1 MFQFN
6 ILNEPPTAAQL
17 RQIKSELLAKRRAL
31 LKYAGLSDCLH
42 LVVFCALYFFG
53 LLSGRGVLGVAVSS
67 IVVALLLAAR
77 QDPSSKRFKVP
88 LLVIVTGIVMLASY
102 CFLVYGMHQP
112 LAGAL
117 IAAVAC
123 GSVVTL
129 GTLLG
134 GQVKTV
140 FRMLEEMQPM
150 VDDHRAQ
157 RELQLLSHLF
167 AEIRT
172 YRQQASE
179 ILRPNLTYA
188 ELTAMK
194 TWVKASGYTLNKGQ
208 HHKKGS

>member
-1 MFQFN
+1 
-6 ILNEPPTAAQL
+6 
-17 RQIKSELLAKRRAL
+17 
-31 LKYAGLSDCLH
+31 
-42 LVVFCALYFFG
+42 
-53 LLSGRGVLGVAVSS
+53 
-67 IVVALLLAAR
+67 
-77 QDPSSKRFKVP
+77 
-88 LLVIVTGIVMLASY
+88 
-102 CFLVYGMHQP
+102 
-112 LAGAL
+112 
-117 IAAVAC
+117 
-123 GSVVTL
+123 
-129 GTLLG
+129 
-134 GQVKTV
+134 
-140 FRMLEEMQPM
+140 M